1 MKIIT
6 VYPVIAINVMVPD
19 DYDGVIENDINLRA
33 DFNETTFDVNGCK
46 LGDVNLC
53 GWNDADT
60 LCEE

>member
-1 MKIIT
+1 
-6 VYPVIAINVMVPD
+6 MVPD

-33 DFNETTFDVNGCK
+33 DFNETTFDAKGCK

-60 LCEE
+60 LS